1 MQMGNPFMGL
11 PIFKNN
17 NAKKH
22 INMTELEKAQN
33 SYLYDANYDNKMP
46 TFTFKKL
53 QQAKLFFQ
61 YDFILKRLR

>member
-22 INMTELEKAQN
+22 INMTELEKAQTAIYTMQTMIIKCRLLRLKVTA
-33 SYLYDANYDNKMP
+33 SK
-46 TFTFKKL
+46 T
-53 QQAKLFFQ
+53 
-61 YDFILKRLR
+61 ILSI

>member
-11 PIFKNN
+11 PIFNNN

-46 TFTFKKL
+46 TFAFKSYSK
-53 QQAKLFFQ
+53 QNYSFNMTLF
-61 YDFILKRLR
+61 